1 MANSSSTIPSSSA
14 LRAFEAA
21 ATHGNFTHAAAALH
35 QTQGAISHQIRELE
49 TRLGVKLFAR
59 EARGISLTEAG
70 AGYLPFVREALDRLR
85 AGARALCDTRDTN
98 VLTVSMSPNFAAKW
112 LVPRLGAFYE
122 QHADVDLRISAAMQH
137 VNFEDDGIDV
147 AIRHGEG
154 DWPHLH
160 VTRLCREE
168 VFPVYSAA
176 TDQREDRVQCL
187 TDLRRHVLLHDR
199 TREGWEPWLRQFN
212 VDIDR
217 FPLDKG
223 PVFNQTSLA
232 IDAAV
237 AGQGVALARSALAA
251 LDLAAGRLVRPLTES
266 VPAKFAY
273 WIVCPKPS
281 AGVPKVA
288 RFREWLHAEVARDEV
303 ALQGA
308 HPAHHTDTTT
318 APSDSSH
325 HVRCAGN
332 ERN

>member
-1 MANSSSTIPSSSA
+1 MAYLGSAIPSISA

-21 ATHGNFTHAAAALH
+21 ATHGNFTHAATALH

-49 TRLGVKLFAR
+49 TRLGVTLFER
-59 EARGISLTEAG
+59 GARGISLTEAG
-70 AGYLPFVREALDRLR
+70 ALYLPFVREGLERLR
-85 AGARALCDTRDTN
+85 AGARALSDTRSTN

-122 QHADVDLRISAAMQH
+122 QHPNLDLRISAAMQH

-160 VTRLCREE
+160 ITRLCREE
-168 VFPVYSAA
+168 VYPVYSAA
-176 TDQREDRVQCL
+176 THQGADRVERL

-199 TREGWEPWLRQFN
+199 TREGWAPWLRQFN
-212 VDIDR
+212 LDVEQ

-251 LDLAAGRLVRPLTES
+251 LDLAAGRLVRPLAES
-266 VPAKFAY
+266 VPARFAY

-281 AGVPKVA
+281 AGAPKIVQ
-288 RFREWLHAEVARDEV
+288 FREWLLAEGARDEA
-303 ALQGA
+303 ALEGV
-308 HPAHHTDTTT
+308 
-318 APSDSSH
+318 SL
-325 HVRCAGN
+325 
-332 ERN
+332 